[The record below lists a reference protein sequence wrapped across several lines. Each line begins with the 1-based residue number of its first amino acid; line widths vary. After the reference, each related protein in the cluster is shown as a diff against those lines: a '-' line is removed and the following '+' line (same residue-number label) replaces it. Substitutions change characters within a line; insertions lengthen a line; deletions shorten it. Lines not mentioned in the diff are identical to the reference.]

1 MLVRTNCWVED
12 KIVQDGDIALELG
25 HFLIVLGSDFSY
37 FWQRWRID
45 KGEVVVLDVVTD
57 VEKNVV

>member
-25 HFLIVLGSDFSY
+25 HFRAKMKPAHSDTYANSMHDAA
-37 FWQRWRID
+37 W
-45 KGEVVVLDVVTD
+45 
-57 VEKNVV
+57 